1 MKNKVLLIGTGSI
14 AERHLKNIFKINR
27 SADISIYS
35 KNENRAKK
43 FVKKFKQSIRITKN
57 LFKTNN
63 FTHIIIASSTN
74 THNKYIKL
82 LAAKSKN
89 IYCEKP
95 IPYDKDF
102 KFLNTKKFLNKYNF
116 QIKIGYQF
124 RHNPAIK
131 FIHKELKKRENKKL
145 FLIKFLCGQN
155 LKDWRKNS
163 NYKNLFSAG
172 QKKYGSVY
180 WELSHEIDLVNFI
193 VGKPNLVFS
202 NHQNTNFLKIKVD
215 DLSNTI
221 LNFKKKN
228 ISCSISLEMISPILY
243 RKLIIVTLS
252 NYYELDLV
260 KNIVIKKNKK
270 RTQFFKFKA
279 ERNEMFKNYMKSFL
293 NNHKYSSSFPF
304 SNLQDGI
311 NATKIIKKME
321 RSNYLGKALKL

>member
-14 AERHLKNIFKINR
+14 AERHLKNIIKIDR
-27 SADISIYS
+27 TADISVYS
-35 KNENRAKK
+35 KNKYRAKR
-43 FVKKFKQSIRITKN
+43 FVKKFKQDIRIIKK
-57 LFKTNN
+57 LFKNNN

-82 LAAKSKN
+82 LSDKSKN

-102 KFLNTKKFLNKYNF
+102 KFLNTKKFLKKYNF
-116 QIKIGYQF
+116 KIKIGYQF
-124 RHNPAIK
+124 RHNAAIN
-131 FIHKELKKRENKKL
+131 FIHKELKKKENKKL
-145 FLIKFLCGQN
+145 FLIKFLCGQS

-163 NYKNLFSAG
+163 NYKSFLSAG

-193 VGKPNLVFS
+193 VGKPNLIFS
-202 NHQNTNFLKIKVD
+202 YHKNTNFLKTNVN
-215 DLSNTI
+215 DLSHTI

-228 ISCSISLEMISPILY
+228 ISCTISLEMISPILY

-252 NYYELDLV
+252 NYYEIDLV

-270 RTQFFKFKA
+270 RTQFFKFKT
-279 ERNEMFKNYMKSFL
+279 ERNEMFKDYMKSFL
-293 NNHKYSSSFPF
+293 NNSKHSSSFPF
-304 SNLQDGI
+304 SNLQDGL
-311 NATKIIKKME
+311 NVTKIIKTME
-321 RSNYLGKALKL
+321 RSNYLGKSLKL